1 MPKNTAIA
9 QPSRVRA
16 TSANRTAGPTRGAA
30 SGWSWPA
37 RPIQGPIAS
46 SASAA
51 QMARPM
57 RQLPVAS
64 EMGTVSTPA
73 VVRATAMAV
82 V

>member
-1 MPKNTAIA
+1 MNRITRVAAACALAAAIPATIPAVWA
-9 QPSRVRA
+9 QA
-16 TSANRTAGPTRGAA
+16 
-30 SGWSWPA
+30 WPA

-64 EMGTVSTPA
+64 EIGTVSTPA
-73 VVRATAMAV
+73 VVRAT
-82 V
+82 